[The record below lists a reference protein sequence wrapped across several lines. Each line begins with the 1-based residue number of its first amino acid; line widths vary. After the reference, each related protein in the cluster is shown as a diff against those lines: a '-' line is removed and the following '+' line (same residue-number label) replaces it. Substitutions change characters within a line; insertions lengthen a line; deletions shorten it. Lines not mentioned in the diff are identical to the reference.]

1 MIALLK
7 RLLGTLFSCVFCK
20 DFYFK
25 SPVKETKVVQKEPL
39 AYKKEVG
46 IEQKNSKKEEV
57 SVKNR
62 RHGQKKLD

>member
-7 RLLGTLFSCVFCK
+7 RLLETLFSCVFCK

-25 SPVKETKVVQKEPL
+25 PLVKETEVVQKEPL
-39 AYKKEVG
+39 AYKKECS
-46 IEQKNSKKEEV
+46 IEQKTSKKEEV

-62 RHGQKKLD
+62 RNGQKKLD